1 LAAFAAKHPKKQP
14 YKPLWQSSCE
24 VETIKEFRGRSA
36 VFMVQPKKFSQIN
49 IHVPTRGN
57 GLMEKALAEIN
68 KDIEIK
74 TLWRVI
80 NVNAIDRLE
89 MTDHGP
95 VHFQIVANIALRL
108 TRILVKNQVPMSIMK
123 NYDLSN
129 DHAELV
135 ILLASLFH
143 DLGMSISR
151 EGHEGFSL
159 FLANSILHR
168 ILEFLPIDERTIVIS
183 EVLHAIIAHRSGGS
197 PYTIEAGIVRV
208 ADALDMSEG
217 RSRIPY
223 QAGKIDIH
231 SVSATAIDK
240 VEILEGTEKPIQ
252 INIWMNN
259 TAGIFQVDELLKWKL
274 LGSGIERYV
283 KVSAFIQLDG
293 EKRIIKEFLTP

>member
-1 LAAFAAKHPKKQP
+1 MEPKK
-14 YKPLWQSSCE
+14 Y
-24 VETIKEFRGRSA
+24 A
-36 VFMVQPKKFSQIN
+36 QID
-49 IHVPTRGN
+49 IHVPSRTNALLEKVLVVIN
-57 GLMEKALAEIN
+57 G
-68 KDIEIK
+68 DVEIK
-74 TLWRVI
+74 TLWRVL

-95 VHFQIVANIALRL
+95 VHFQIVSNIAIRL
-108 TRILVKNQVPMSIMK
+108 ARILVKHQVEMSIVK
-123 NYDLSN
+123 DYELTN

-159 FLANSILHR
+159 FLANNILHR
-168 ILEFLPIDERTIVIS
+168 ILDFLDIEQRTIVIS
-183 EVLHAIIAHRSGGS
+183 EVLHAIISHRSGGR
-197 PYTIEAGIVRV
+197 PNTVEAGIVRV

-231 SVSATAIDK
+231 SVSAAAIDR
-240 VEILEGTEKPIQ
+240 VEIAEGTDKPIQ

-259 TAGIFQVDELLKWKL
+259 MAGIFQVDELLKQKL
-274 LGSGIERYV
+274 VGSGIERYMI
-283 KVSAFIQLDG
+283 VSAYLNEGSEQKLF
-293 EKRIIKEFLTP
+293 KEFEIS

>member
-1 LAAFAAKHPKKQP
+1 MEPKKYAQIDIRVP
-14 YKPLWQSSCE
+14 A
-24 VETIKEFRGRSA
+24 RSNA
-36 VFMVQPKKFSQIN
+36 
-49 IHVPTRGN
+49 
-57 GLMEKALAEIN
+57 LLEKALTVIN
-68 KDIEIK
+68 GDVEIK
-74 TLWRVI
+74 TLWRVL

-95 VHFQIVANIALRL
+95 VHFQIVANIAIRL
-108 TRILVKNQVPMSIMK
+108 ARILAKHQVEMSIVK
-123 NYDLSN
+123 NYDLSS

-168 ILEFLPIDERTIVIS
+168 ILDFLSIEERTIVIS
-183 EVLHAIIAHRSGGS
+183 EVLHAIIAHRSGGR

-231 SVSATAIDK
+231 SISAAAIDR
-240 VEILEGTEKPIQ
+240 VEIAEGADKPIQ

-259 TAGIFQVDELLKWKL
+259 MAGIFQVDELLKQKL
-274 LGSGIERYV
+274 VGSGIERYMI
-283 KVSAFIQLDG
+283 VSAYLNEG
-293 EKRIIKEFLTP
+293 EERKLIKEFEIS